1 MTAEELLKY
10 MLNFF
15 QNIDKEVKQAY
26 EELSVIDQKQSDLLH
41 YIENSTLNAGGYA
54 KAGKLLKNIR
64 QERRTI
70 KNDIEK
76 LEHIQTF
83 TNKYNN
89 KLIQGDIIQ
98 ILKGLNTIQKR
109 HTEPKYVNR
118 TNILEELR
126 AKDE

>member
-109 HTEPKYVNR
+109 HIEPKYVNR
-118 TNILEELR
+118 TNILEELK